1 MDVRP
6 STASE
11 MSRWVQR
18 AHHGALMCSGENG
31 SVNVRGGSLL
41 VIAGAMAFG
50 LVAGLVHGNNGGLRA
65 AFGNLSAPWLIV
77 ALIAG
82 WFSGSAL
89 RGAAL
94 GTAATLVALV
104 GFYITLT
111 ATMYGHLGAIHGLVA
126 SFTFVLTANRVWFAA
141 GLMSGPVCGTIAGFL
156 GSRLPRT
163 WLVVVIG
170 ALMVG
175 EIAVVTGLQ
184 GLEVPILHIRWAG
197 SDLRGY
203 EFEAAL
209 GLLLLASLAAR
220 RLRFAR

>member
-1 MDVRP
+1 MSVRGRYLVAI
-6 STASE
+6 T
-11 MSRWVQR
+11 
-18 AHHGALMCSGENG
+18 GAL
-31 SVNVRGGSLL
+31 
-41 VIAGAMAFG
+41 AFG
-50 LVAGLVHGNNGGLRA
+50 LVAGLVHGNDGGLRA

-77 ALIAG
+77 ALIPG

-89 RGAAL
+89 RGAAV

-104 GFYITLT
+104 GFYIALA
-111 ATMYGHLGAIHGLVA
+111 ATMYGHLGAVHGLVH

-141 GLMSGPVCGTIAGFL
+141 GLMSGPVCGSVAGLL
-156 GSRLPRT
+156 GRRLPSS
-163 WLVVVIG
+163 WLAVAVG

-175 EIAVVTGLQ
+175 EIAVVTDVQ
-184 GLEVPILHIRWAG
+184 GLRVPILNIQWGGG

-209 GLLLLASLAAR
+209 GLLLLTSLAAR